1 MKFITFEGCD
11 FSGKSTQIKLLK
23 QYFEINKK
31 KVFLTRE
38 PGGTKFAEKVRSLLL
53 SDKEILDPIIEYLLL
68 SAARRDHVN
77 HLIKKKMGQ
86 GCYVLSDRFYDSSL
100 CYQGCYKNLD
110 NAVLEVIRYITIDIF
125 QPDLTFLIDI
135 SENEILKRASKKRE
149 GGNFYDIK
157 SQKFYR
163 IIRQGYLA
171 IANNNPKRVVIIDG
185 NQNILNVAR
194 QINKVINRKVFYSSN
209 E

>member
-68 SAARRDHVN
+68 SAARRDHVK